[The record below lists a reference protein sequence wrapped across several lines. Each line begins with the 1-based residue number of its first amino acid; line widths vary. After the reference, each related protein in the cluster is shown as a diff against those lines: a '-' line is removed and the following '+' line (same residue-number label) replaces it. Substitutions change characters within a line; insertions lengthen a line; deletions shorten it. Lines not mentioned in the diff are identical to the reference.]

1 MNIVLI
7 GYRGTGKTTV
17 AQIVALQLGREWIDA
32 DVEIE
37 LRAGKSI
44 AAIFAD
50 DGENHFR
57 DLETSVLAELLQKPD
72 AVLALGGGVIVRESN
87 RELIRSSGSVTVWL
101 AAPAEVLHERIL
113 ADASS
118 KERRP
123 ALTNQSGLEEIR
135 TLLAKREPWYREC
148 ATITIDNAQKSPG
161 RIADEIVQYVRSKDR

>member
-17 AQIVALQLGREWIDA
+17 AQLVALQLGREWIDA

-44 AAIFAD
+44 AAVFAE

-57 DLETSVLAELLQKPD
+57 DLESEVLAELLQKND
-72 AVLALGGGVIVRESN
+72 VVLALGGGVIVRESN
-87 RELIRSSGSVTVWL
+87 RELIKNSGSITVWL
-101 AAPAEVLHERIL
+101 TAPANVLHERIL
-113 ADASS
+113 ADALS

-135 TLLAKREPWYREC
+135 TLLMKREPWYREC
-148 ATITIDNAQKSPG
+148 TTIAIDNDQKSPG
-161 RIADEIVQYVRSKDR
+161 RIADEIVQYVRSTDH